1 MPWDWPAEINFLEA
15 KAFCNWKAEVT
26 GKVIRMPTEAEWYK
40 LREVIDTD
48 QPYWESAPGN
58 INLEH
63 EMSPCPVNR
72 HEFDNGLFDV
82 IGNVWQWT
90 ETPIDGYDGFEVHP
104 SYDDFSTPTF
114 DGNHNLFKGGCWIS
128 TGNYAIKDARYAF
141 RRHFFQYSG
150 LRYVEAEPLP
160 ALEVSVYETDQMVSN
175 YIEFHYG
182 NENLGLPNFP
192 VACIEEVAKRLGE
205 RSTQRALD
213 IGCATARSSFE
224 LAKIFDHVDAVDLSV
239 RLIEPPANLQRT
251 GRQRYVCVEEG
262 ELTLFNE
269 IQLDDYEGYKDVKD
283 KIAFMQ
289 GDACNLVEK
298 FNDYDLVF
306 AGNLI
311 DRLYDPVMFLESIK
325 SRIRPGGLL
334 VLVSPYTW
342 SEEHTPRDKWLGG
355 FKAATGESFT
365 AIEGIEKVLG
375 PEFKMVGDPVDV
387 PFALRETRRKFQ
399 YGVSEL
405 TAWEKSV

>member
-1 MPWDWPAEINFLEA
+1 MSITNTTIPQASARAARPTSRTASSARGPSPRSVRNSKLQGAPSI
-15 KAFCNWKAEVT
+15 
-26 GKVIRMPTEAEWYK
+26 KV
-40 LREVIDTD
+40 D
-48 QPYWESAPGN
+48 
-58 INLEH
+58 
-63 EMSPCPVNR
+63 
-72 HEFDNGLFDV
+72 
-82 IGNVWQWT
+82 
-90 ETPIDGYDGFEVHP
+90 
-104 SYDDFSTPTF
+104 
-114 DGNHNLFKGGCWIS
+114 
-128 TGNYAIKDARYAF
+128 AF
-141 RRHFFQYSG
+141 RRHFLQHSG

-160 ALEVSVYETDQMVSN
+160 ELEVSVYETDQMVSN

-182 NENLGLPNFP
+182 NENLNLPNFP
-192 VACIEEVAKRLGE
+192 VACIEEVAKRLEGQ
-205 RSTQRALD
+205 STRRALD

-239 RLIEPPANLQRT
+239 RLIESPANLQRT

-342 SEEHTPRDKWLGG
+342 SEEHTPREKWLGG

-375 PEFKMVGDPVDV
+375 PEFQMLGEPVDL

-405 TAWEKSV
+405 TAWKKSD

>member
-1 MPWDWPAEINFLEA
+1 M
-15 KAFCNWKAEVT
+15 
-26 GKVIRMPTEAEWYK
+26 
-40 LREVIDTD
+40 
-48 QPYWESAPGN
+48 
-58 INLEH
+58 
-63 EMSPCPVNR
+63 
-72 HEFDNGLFDV
+72 
-82 IGNVWQWT
+82 
-90 ETPIDGYDGFEVHP
+90 
-104 SYDDFSTPTF
+104 
-114 DGNHNLFKGGCWIS
+114 
-128 TGNYAIKDARYAF
+128 
-141 RRHFFQYSG
+141 
-150 LRYVEAEPLP
+150 
-160 ALEVSVYETDQMVSN
+160 
-175 YIEFHYG
+175 
-182 NENLGLPNFP
+182 
-192 VACIEEVAKRLGE
+192 
-205 RSTQRALD
+205 
-213 IGCATARSSFE
+213 
-224 LAKIFDHVDAVDLSV
+224 DAVDLSV

-269 IQLDDYEGYKDVKD
+269 IQLDDYEGYREVKD